1 MADLSSEPSME
12 DILSSIKRIIAEE
25 NDTLPGRTKRP
36 ERSVP
41 RRGDVDPAVR
51 DDILELRE
59 AVAAAMPTLPPIST
73 ASATAPTA
81 TQPEAA
87 DVAPVAEPAPT
98 PRPPAPPSVAENP
111 GILSQRTADATRGPL
126 DTLSRLVVKPETPGS
141 DTLESMVR
149 EMLRPMLRE
158 WLDANLPHM
167 VEAMVAKEIDRITGK

>member
-1 MADLSSEPSME
+1 ME

-36 ERSVP
+36 DRSLA

-59 AVAAAMPTLPPIST
+59 AVAAAMPTLPPVTPPTVSQPD
-73 ASATAPTA
+73 SAEGVT
-81 TQPEAA
+81 AA
-87 DVAPVAEPAPT
+87 DPAPT
-98 PRPPAPPSVAENP
+98 PRPPAPPSPPETP
-111 GILSQRTADATRGPL
+111 GILSQSAAAATRGPF

-158 WLDANLPHM
+158 WLDANLPTM

>member
-36 ERSVP
+36 ERTVP
-41 RRGDVDPAVR
+41 RRGDVGPAVR

-59 AVAAAMPTLPPIST
+59 AVAAAMPTLPPTS
-73 ASATAPTA
+73 TAPTA

-87 DVAPVAEPAPT
+87 NVAPVAEPAPT

>member
-36 ERSVP
+36 ERTVP
-41 RRGDVDPAVR
+41 RRADVDPAVR

-59 AVAAAMPTLPPIST
+59 AVAAAMPTLPP
-73 ASATAPTA
+73 AATAPTA
-81 TQPEAA
+81 AQPASA
-87 DVAPVAEPAPT
+87 DAAPVAEPAPT
-98 PRPPAPPSVAENP
+98 PRPPAPPSVPENP

>member
-1 MADLSSEPSME
+1 MADLNSEPSME

-36 ERSVP
+36 ERVT
-41 RRGDVDPAVR
+41 RRADGNPAVH

-59 AVAAAMPTLPPIST
+59 AVAAAMPTLP
-73 ASATAPTA
+73 SAAMAPA
-81 TQPEAA
+81 AGQPEPV
-87 DVAPVAEPAPT
+87 DFAPVDEPAP
-98 PRPPAPPSVAENP
+98 PRPPAPPIVPENP

>member
-1 MADLSSEPSME
+1 ME

-36 ERSVP
+36 DRSVA
-41 RRGDVDPAVR
+41 RRGDGDPAVR

-59 AVAAAMPTLPPIST
+59 AVAAAMPSLPPVTPPSV
-73 ASATAPTA
+73 S
-81 TQPEAA
+81 QPDSPEGVTAA
-87 DVAPVAEPAPT
+87 DPAPT
-98 PRPPAPPSVAENP
+98 PRPPVPPSPPETP
-111 GILSQRTADATRGPL
+111 GILSQSAAAATRGPF
-126 DTLSRLVVKPETPGS
+126 DTLSRLVVKPEAPGS

-158 WLDANLPHM
+158 WLDANLPTM

>member
-1 MADLSSEPSME
+1 ME

-36 ERSVP
+36 DRSLA

-59 AVAAAMPTLPPIST
+59 AVAAAMPTLPPVPPPTVSQPEP
-73 ASATAPTA
+73 ADGATA
-81 TQPEAA
+81 A
-87 DVAPVAEPAPT
+87 DQGST
-98 PRPPAPPSVAENP
+98 PRPPAPPSPPETP
-111 GILSQRTADATRGPL
+111 GILSQSAAAATRGPF

-158 WLDANLPHM
+158 WLDANLPTM

>member
-1 MADLSSEPSME
+1 MADLSGEPSME

-36 ERSVP
+36 DRSLA
-41 RRGDVDPAVR
+41 RRGDGDPAVR
-51 DDILELRE
+51 DDILDLRE
-59 AVAAAMPTLPPIST
+59 AVAAAMPVPPLV
-73 ASATAPTA
+73 ASPTVSQPDPADAMAT
-81 TQPEAA
+81 
-87 DVAPVAEPAPT
+87 AEPASPS
-98 PRPPAPPSVAENP
+98 RPPAPPSPPETP
-111 GILSQRTADATRGPL
+111 GILSQSAAAATRGPF

>member
-1 MADLSSEPSME
+1 ME

-36 ERSVP
+36 ERSVA
-41 RRGDVDPAVR
+41 RRSDVDPAVR

-59 AVAAAMPTLPPIST
+59 AVAAAMPTPPPTVTGPTGERS
-73 ASATAPTA
+73 ASG
-81 TQPEAA
+81 
-87 DVAPVAEPAPT
+87 DVSPVAEPAPT
-98 PRPPAPPSVAENP
+98 PRPPVAPSVPENP

-126 DTLSRLVVKPETPGS
+126 DTLSRLVVKPEAPGS

-158 WLDANLPHM
+158 WLDANLPSM